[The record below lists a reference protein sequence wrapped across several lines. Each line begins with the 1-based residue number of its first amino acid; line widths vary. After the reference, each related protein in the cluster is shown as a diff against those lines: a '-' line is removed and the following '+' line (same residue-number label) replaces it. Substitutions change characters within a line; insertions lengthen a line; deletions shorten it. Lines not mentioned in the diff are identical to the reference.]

1 MAKVAYKGNL
11 TEQPMKM
18 AGREF
23 LEKTKKIRATIT
35 VEVPYSNEL
44 LNYGHKLDKAL
55 REVIDRT
62 EHISCSVVAGEL
74 EPSKEPVIR

>member
-1 MAKVAYKGNL
+1 M
-11 TEQPMKM
+11 M

-23 LEKTKKIRATIT
+23 LEKKIIRATIT
-35 VEVPYSNEL
+35 VEVPYDNEL
-44 LNYGHKLDKAL
+44 MNYGHKLDKAL

-74 EPSKEPVIR
+74 EPSTEPVIR

>member
-1 MAKVAYKGNL
+1 VVRAVFKDSLIK
-11 TEQPMKM
+11 QPTMK

-23 LEKTKKIRATIT
+23 LEKEKKIRATIT

-44 LNYGHKLDKAL
+44 LNYGYKLDKAL

-74 EPSKEPVIR
+74 APSKEPVIR